1 MDTRTPL
8 IAAISNHHIE
18 AVKIFLGAGAL
29 VDNADM
35 GRKSPLLRART
46 EFITK
51 LLLEHGADPNKA
63 EEWDKSTPLLEA
75 AFWGHN
81 EVICILLETGADT
94 EQRNKWG
101 TAPLINAASP
111 NHIEAVK
118 ILLGAKALVDNADM
132 DGRSPLWWT
141 ESEPIAKI
149 LLDHGDDPNKADE
162 NGTTPLH
169 RAALRGNGDIIISL
183 IEGGAEPRL

>member
-1 MDTRTPL
+1 
-8 IAAISNHHIE
+8 
-18 AVKIFLGAGAL
+18 
-29 VDNADM
+29 M

-101 TAPLINAASP
+101 TAPLINAASQ

-118 ILLGAKALVDNADM
+118 ILLGAKALVDNADL
-132 DGRSPLWWT
+132 DGRSPLWGT
-141 ESEPIAKI
+141 GSELIVKI
-149 LLDHGDDPNKADE
+149 LLDHGADPNKADE